1 MPKSA
6 FLFEGGP
13 VFQNSGGMG
22 PDDYLLRPIG
32 TRQWVKV
39 IFRFGRNFGVQIVD
53 NQIVRP
59 KDPIM
64 PHTPESTSAQVVAK
78 YDRMAMDYIFPIR
91 DIHVGHNAAN
101 ERRLRE
107 SGRLKVMSAEEYVRL
122 YGLADD
128 DD

>member
-39 IFRFGRNFGVQIVD
+39 IFRFGRNFGAEVVD
-53 NQIVRP
+53 GKLFKTTVRP
-59 KDPIM
+59 N
-64 PHTPESTSAQVVAK
+64 TPESVHAQLNAK
-78 YDRMAMDYIFPIR
+78 IDRMAMDYILPIKA
-91 DIHVGHNAAN
+91 IHVGRNAAN

-107 SGRLKVMSAEEYVRL
+107 SGKLRIMTAEDFVKL
-122 YGLADD
+122 HGLADD